1 MIIDNIPQEIIDE
14 CENLSKL
21 EGKTYFIFD
30 THFSNE
36 IEKIRDLNITKV
48 IDRDNK
54 ISEILNEN
62 IKFHVGSI
70 DNFKEMPSRFAHYD
84 TEIKLTNRYKRYDYV
99 INYLQSLGLNPNEFN
114 IGKEYEQSYILE
126 IPGKVKM
133 VVRLRPNLFLTILTQ
148 TDKDDYL
155 KVRYDGFFNK
165 EKIMDIYQNTHP
177 EMIQMVRDVKLKEIL
192 NYENK

>member
-1 MIIDNIPQEIIDE
+1 MMIDNIPQEIIDE

-30 THFSNE
+30 TNLSNE
-36 IEKIRDLNITKV
+36 IEKIKDPDVTKA
-48 IDRDNK
+48 IDRNNK

-62 IKFHVGSI
+62 IKFHIGGI
-70 DNFKEMPSRFAHYD
+70 DIFKEMPSRFDHYD

-99 INYLQSLGLNPNEFN
+99 VNYLQSLGFEPNEFN

-126 IPGKVKM
+126 IPGEVKM
-133 VVRLRPNLFLTILTQ
+133 VIRLRPNLFLTILTQ
-148 TDKDDYL
+148 TATDDYL

-165 EKIMDIYQNTHP
+165 EKIMDVYQNTHP
-177 EMIQMVRDVKLKEIL
+177 AMIQMVRDVKLKEIL